1 MSQKE
6 DNKEPKLG
14 AGSTVAAGT
23 IIVAGIGLITAFFN
37 QGSLELLQGMGKAV
51 AQQPSSSISS
61 NPSPNTP
68 SSNSSFQVNVQDF
81 VVKLQGC
88 KRINETVKCEFFVTN
103 NKEDRGLH
111 LYNNLSRII
120 DFKGNE
126 YRPSNFEF
134 GGKNSRTEGGTIVQN
149 LVQGV
154 GLKAIFTF
162 EKVPLQVNKLALIQ
176 LESWTSSGG
185 YLSFKLRDIPVSN

>member
-37 QGSLELLQGMGKAV
+37 QGSLELLEGMGKAV

-68 SSNSSFQVNVQDF
+68 SSNSSAQVNVQDF
-81 VVKLQGC
+81 VFKLQGC
-88 KRINETVKCEFFVTN
+88 KRTSETVKCEFFITN
-103 NKEDRGLH
+103 KKEDRALQIH
-111 LYNNLSRII
+111 TSDTRIVDLQGNQYFTRNI
-120 DFKGNE
+120 DL
-126 YRPSNFEF
+126 
-134 GGKNSRTEGGTIVQN
+134 GGILVSSGYTMVEQK
-149 LVQGV
+149 LVQDV
-154 GLKAIFTF
+154 GLKAFITF
-162 EKVPLQVNKLALIQ
+162 AKVPTQVNRLALI
-176 LESWTSSGG
+176 E
-185 YLSFKLRDIPVSN
+185 LSVRTYERGFFSVKLRDIPVSN